1 VKKQSLIDKTVIGF
15 GEKIKGVSPLVNPG
29 SLTRGSTLRSSSP
42 EKKGWALRGKAKS
55 LKVDPDVMKFVQSKF
70 DEAKKCGKKWNPAVI
85 SDAIKYASNKKGQVF
100 RARQWLS
107 TQDVRSIFHRLQTAN
122 KSKKND
128 EKGRGRGRPKM
139 AVPPCEGDEDED
151 CEGEVD
157 ASEDVYNMLDSV
169 NGYGS
174 DDDSDDDDQA
184 GPSTSG
190 H

>member
-1 VKKQSLIDKTVIGF
+1 MIIIEQAERGFTAQSRPEAGTYPAIGA
-15 GEKIKGVSPLVNPG
+15 I
-29 SLTRGSTLRSSSP
+29 
-42 EKKGWALRGKAKS
+42 
-55 LKVDPDVMKFVQSKF
+55 
-70 DEAKKCGKKWNPAVI
+70 I
-85 SDAIKYASNKKGQVF
+85 SYH
-100 RARQWLS
+100 ARQWLS